1 MAEATAAQET
11 AGGANKR
18 LLVVAHD
25 PSPNTQR
32 MVEAVLRGARSD
44 AIEAVETV
52 HVRPLEAGPE
62 DVLAADATLLGTT
75 ENLGYMSGA
84 LKDFF
89 DRTYYNVGDE
99 TEGMP
104 YALYV
109 RAGMDGTGTR
119 RAVESICTG
128 LQWRPVQDPLIC
140 RGKWDDAFLEQCEEL
155 GMYMAAGL
163 DAGIL

>member
-1 MAEATAAQET
+1 MTEA
-11 AGGANKR
+11 NRR

-32 MVEAVLRGARSD
+32 MVEAVLRGARHED
-44 AIEAVETV
+44 VEAVETV
-52 HVRPLEAGPE
+52 HVRPLEAGPD
-62 DVLAADATLLGTT
+62 DVLACDAIILGTT

-89 DRTYYNVGDE
+89 DRTYYSVIE
-99 TEGMP
+99 HTEGLP

-128 LQWRPVQDPLIC
+128 LSWRPVQEPLIC
-140 RGKWDDAFLEQCEEL
+140 RGSWQDAFLEQCEEL
-155 GMYMAAGL
+155 GLYMAASL
-163 DAGIL
+163 DAQII